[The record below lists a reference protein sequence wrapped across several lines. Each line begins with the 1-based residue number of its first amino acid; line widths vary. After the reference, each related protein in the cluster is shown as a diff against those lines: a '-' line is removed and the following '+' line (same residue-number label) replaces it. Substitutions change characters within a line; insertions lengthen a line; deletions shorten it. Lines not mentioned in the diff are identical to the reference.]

1 MSAVETIDQGGG
13 RTATI
18 LLVQK
23 LIIAAA
29 AVICFAV
36 FFWMARQMP
45 PVRAAGDVGSAFLPL
60 VMAGLGFGL
69 SLFYL
74 FQVLTG
80 RDKTNALA
88 HPMALA
94 LLLLTLGTVGLIYGL
109 GMPVALGA
117 GAALMVIVL
126 ERGKEPFWAVGT
138 GILFWA
144 LTKFGFGMLL
154 GVPLL

>member
-1 MSAVETIDQGGG
+1 MSAFETIESGGG
-13 RTATI
+13 RTTII

-29 AVICFAV
+29 ALVCFVV
-36 FFWMARQMP
+36 FFGMARQMP

-69 SLFYL
+69 SLLYL
-74 FQVLTG
+74 FQVLTA
-80 RDKTNALA
+80 RDKTKALA

-109 GMPVALGA
+109 GMPVALGV
-117 GAALMVIVL
+117 GAALMVFAL
-126 ERGKEPFWAVGT
+126 ERGKAPFWAVGT
-138 GILFWA
+138 GIMFWA